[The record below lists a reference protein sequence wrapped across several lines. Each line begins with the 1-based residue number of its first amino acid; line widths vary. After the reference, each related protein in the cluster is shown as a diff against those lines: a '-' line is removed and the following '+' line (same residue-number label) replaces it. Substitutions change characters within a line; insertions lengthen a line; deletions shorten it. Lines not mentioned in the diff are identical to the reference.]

1 MSCGRLL
8 IESYVICHLEGAAV
22 ATTATGRH
30 GQAGHVFGFQRM
42 IELHVVG
49 AFRFLYP
56 RAMAEMMRVLHDDG
70 LLV

>member
-8 IESYVICHLEGAAV
+8 IESYVTCHLEGAAV
-22 ATTATGRH
+22 ATTATGRR
-30 GQAGHVFGFQRM
+30 GQAGPRM
-42 IELHVVG
+42 MELHVVG